1 MKLMELVLH
10 VIPVTK
16 LTGRYA
22 LRKFKV
28 FLTQIAHNLS
38 KESVQSVQK
47 DSSSLIVVFVAWLI
61 LTARIMISSL
71 VLVQDAI
78 QVMLSHSVLVLN
90 PPTIL
95 HFWILTVHLLM
106 EISVLFALK
115 TSTLD
120 RIVSAQQLTLFAM
133 DTTLKMELVQ
143 HVLSVMS

>member
-1 MKLMELVLH
+1 MLSSL
-10 VIPVTK
+10 
-16 LTGRYA
+16 
-22 LRKFKV
+22 KV
-28 FLTQIAHNLS
+28 FVLN
-38 KESVQSVQK
+38 VQK